1 MPYCVM
7 FPLRMTDR
15 GLACEAGGFHID
27 PWGPVERAVI
37 THAHADHT
45 CKGCR
50 HYLASREGRHVLRTR
65 LGNEASI
72 QLLEYGEALDLNGYR
87 LSLHPAGHILGSAQV
102 RIEHRGHVTVF
113 SGDYKIQPDPTCTP
127 FELLQCHS
135 FITESTF
142 GLPVYRWDETER
154 VYEEI
159 RAWWRSNREA
169 GRASVILAYAL
180 GKAQSVLMGLDP
192 SMGPVYT
199 HSLVE
204 EMNRRYRMSGVGL
217 PNTLPAERA
226 ANKSDFSRAII
237 VAPSSARGTTW
248 LRQFGEYSTALAS
261 GWMRVR
267 GMRHRR
273 GVDRGFVL
281 SDHVD
286 WPGLMETIAAT
297 GAEEVHVTHGFVTP
311 VVRMLREKGIDARPL
326 KAKFAADD
334 TTED

>member
-1 MPYCVM
+1 
-7 FPLRMTDR
+7 MTER
-15 GLACEAGGFHID
+15 GLACEAGGFHMD

-37 THAHADHT
+37 THAHADHA

-50 HYLASREGRHVLRTR
+50 HYLASREGRHILRTR

-72 QLLEYGEALDLNGYR
+72 QLLEYGEVLTLDGIR

-127 FELLQCHS
+127 FELLQCHR

-142 GLPVYRWDETER
+142 GLPVYRWDEPER
-154 VYEEI
+154 VFEEI

-199 HSLVE
+199 HGLVE

-217 PNTLPAERA
+217 PNTLPVEKA
-226 ANKSDFSRAII
+226 AKKSDFSRAII
-237 VAPSSARGTTW
+237 VAPPSARGTDW
-248 LRQFGEYSTALAS
+248 LRQFGEHSTALAS

-281 SDHVD
+281 SDHAD

-297 GAEEVHVTHGFVTP
+297 GADEVHVTHGFVAP

-326 KAKFAADD
+326 KAKSAAVDAA
-334 TTED
+334 ED